1 MSSEMAIC
9 SRGVSCQFSCH
20 RLTVSACSP
29 LFSLRPCLLS
39 PSTRPDERPDLTR
52 DWSSG
57 GKRAKQRVPPR
68 QQNPR
73 RNLNPF
79 LRTTAQLSFFSSTRQ
94 LSRLTTP
101 KHPQATPAAIKPL
114 SKQADAPPILSLL
127 PAVSSTTSLPPL
139 AAVSPAPILRFHQRV
154 SSLSRTRLLDSHV
167 AQQFGSAERSPRRL
181 GSKRCRAQG
190 VRRYSSRWIPRHR
203 SLGCFFTP
211 DHSDFFY
218 SRSLGL
224 FTAWSLGQSDCLPP
238 SFGFC
243 SRRTLCCIDLK

>member
-1 MSSEMAIC
+1 MVNRSVLYVLREHSFVGVGSLSSEMAIC

-68 QQNPR
+68 LQNPR

-101 KHPQATPAAIKPL
+101 KHPQATPPAAIKPL

-181 GSKRCRAQG
+181 GSKRCRSQG

-224 FTAWSLGQSDCLPP
+224 FTA
-238 SFGFC
+238 
-243 SRRTLCCIDLK
+243 